1 MPTLQLYNSSLVLVE
16 NFAGFFSIIWKR
28 RAEEGLPYH
37 YIQETE
43 FLKGCCSACTT
54 PVPPIN
60 SLLTLSPARLIL
72 QASLHPNTHF
82 LLSWLFCSTTIITMS
97 WCLKIKELVSFNI
110 VSEAI
115 YAYIFSGQK
124 SIKNAKNGPF
134 WRVFRKP
141 EACGQA
147 VLPDSSVCGKCQN
160 SNATF

>member
-1 MPTLQLYNSSLVLVE
+1 MPTLQLYSSSLVLVE

-43 FLKGCCSACTT
+43 FLKGCCCSACTT

-60 SLLTLSPARLIL
+60 SLLTLPPARLIL

-97 WCLKIKELVSFNI
+97 QCLKITEKVSFNI
-110 VSEAI
+110 AWEESYV
-115 YAYIFSGQK
+115 YIFSGQN
-124 SIKNAKNGPF
+124 SPF
-134 WRVFRKP
+134 WRVFK
-141 EACGQA
+141 
-147 VLPDSSVCGKCQN
+147 VN
-160 SNATF
+160 